1 MARCIY
7 RFTARSCAPL
17 RSGPDLAVHAE
28 SDSYGANQLPDWKT
42 AIGLQMVLF
51 NKAHGKR
58 VRAAAIKEFP
68 SVSKDVD
75 LDQSYVA
82 DNDPTVAL
90 VQVRKVD
97 GTLFNGEGTDGF
109 VLDTCGKRSLM
120 LYYSILNAAGIK
132 LTEVTWPEAIGGQTA
147 TYFATAT
154 VARDDIVTLL
164 TKWEIPYTVV
174 P

>member
-17 RSGPDLAVHAE
+17 CSGPDLAVHAE

-132 LTEVTWPEAIGGQTA
+132 LTEVTWPETIGGQTA